1 TPLRLSSS
9 RRRSRQWRSPAVRDV
24 STLRCSRPRRI
35 RITKQPQAAS
45 PSVPLSAPPP
55 FMAHP
60 LLSASPRFRLA
71 AAAAGNGVPRLSVT
85 SSRPTARASRR
96 NARPRALSVRCEQGA
111 KGGGGGLDVWLSRG
125 AMLGFVGVVAVEL
138 TTGKGVLENVG
149 LTAPLPTVALA
160 LTGVVG
166 IFTAFIIFQSGTQ
179 D

>member
-1 TPLRLSSS
+1 
-9 RRRSRQWRSPAVRDV
+9 
-24 STLRCSRPRRI
+24 
-35 RITKQPQAAS
+35 
-45 PSVPLSAPPP
+45 
-55 FMAHP
+55 MAHP
-60 LLSASPRFRLA
+60 LLSASPCFRLA
-71 AAAAGNGVPRLSVT
+71 GVAAAGNGVPRLSVT
-85 SSRPTARASRR
+85 SARSAALASRR

-111 KGGGGGLDVWLSRG
+111 KGGGGLDVWLSRG

-166 IFTAFIIFQSGTQ
+166 VFTAFIIFQSGSQ

>member
-1 TPLRLSSS
+1 
-9 RRRSRQWRSPAVRDV
+9 
-24 STLRCSRPRRI
+24 
-35 RITKQPQAAS
+35 
-45 PSVPLSAPPP
+45 
-55 FMAHP
+55 MAHP
-60 LLSASPRFRLA
+60 LLSASPRFRL

-111 KGGGGGLDVWLSRG
+111 KGGGGGGLDVWLSRG

-138 TTGKGVLENVG
+138 TTGKGLLENVG

-160 LTGVVG
+160 LTAVVG
-166 IFTAFIIFQSGTQ
+166 VFTAFIIFQSGTQ